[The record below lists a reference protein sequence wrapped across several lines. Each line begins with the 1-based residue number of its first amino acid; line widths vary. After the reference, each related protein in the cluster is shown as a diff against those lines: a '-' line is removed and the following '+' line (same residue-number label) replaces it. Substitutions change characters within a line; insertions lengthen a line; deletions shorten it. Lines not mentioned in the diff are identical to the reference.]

1 MDAQSQVTQQEGD
14 QDMTTLAL
22 SAPVR
27 FAPAPLAPA
36 VPMVKVAKAKPAS
49 QVQQQAVAVRQDPSD
64 EELISAICQ
73 GADWAL
79 ETLYQ
84 RYHRYA
90 YTLAYRIL
98 HDSTAAEDI
107 VQEVFLSVWRKAA
120 SYQKHHGSV
129 FSWLQAIVHHRAI
142 DRVRSAAHRDH
153 QWTPLQVEGE
163 QDPAGDQCEVWEQAW
178 HHEQGELIRQVLEQ
192 LPSEQRQV
200 IELAYFGGYTHAE
213 IAEKVNIPL
222 GTVKGRMRLG
232 LQKMKHLLREYGLD
246 TAW

>member
-1 MDAQSQVTQQEGD
+1 
-14 QDMTTLAL
+14 MTTLAL
-22 SAPVR
+22 PAPVR
-27 FAPAPLAPA
+27 YTPASAVKLVKATPHVQRQA
-36 VPMVKVAKAKPAS
+36 VP
-49 QVQQQAVAVRQDPSD
+49 VQTDLTD
-64 EELISAICQ
+64 EELIAAICLD
-73 GADWAL
+73 AEWAL
-79 ETLYQ
+79 EALYT

-90 YTLAYRIL
+90 YAQAYRIL
-98 HDSTAAEDI
+98 HESTGAEDI

-163 QDPAGDQCEVWEQAW
+163 QDPPSEQCEVWEQAW
-178 HHEQGELIRQVLEQ
+178 HHEQGELIRQVLEL
-192 LPSEQRQV
+192 LPLEQRQV

-222 GTVKGRMRLG
+222 GTVKGRMSLG
-232 LQKMKHLLREYGLD
+232 LQKLKHVLREYVLD
-246 TAW
+246 TDW

>member
-1 MDAQSQVTQQEGD
+1 MTALTLPAPVGFAPIPSI
-14 QDMTTLAL
+14 TTLPTL
-22 SAPVR
+22 KPTE
-27 FAPAPLAPA
+27 
-36 VPMVKVAKAKPAS
+36 AKPAS
-49 QVQQQAVAVRQDPSD
+49 QVQQQSVAVRQDLSD
-64 EELISAICQ
+64 EELISAICN
-73 GADWAL
+73 GAEWAL
-79 ETLYQ
+79 EMLYE

-90 YTLAYRIL
+90 FALAYRIL
-98 HDSTAAEDI
+98 HESTDAEDI

-142 DRVRSAAHRDH
+142 DRVRSVAHRDH

-163 QDPAGDQCEVWEQAW
+163 QDPPGDQCEVWEQAW
-178 HHEQGELIRQVLEQ
+178 HHEQGQLIRQVLEQ

-213 IAEKVNIPL
+213 IAEKVKIPL

-232 LQKMKHLLREYGLD
+232 LQKMKHLLSEHGLD
-246 TAW
+246 APW